1 MPDTPRAPLPPDSP
15 LRRLRV
21 CLVALNAYP
30 AIDPQA
36 AGPVGGIE
44 TRAWMFARGLAARGE
59 TDVSLVVRHHRRPAL
74 DEVAG
79 VRLVPLVDRL
89 YRWREAVRMC
99 VGKRAG
105 FPWLTLHQWRTAILW
120 QLPVVAG
127 ERLLRGRPGD
137 PFHVDASLCKVN
149 CDVYAT
155 FGVQSHSATVL
166 ASARAVG
173 RPAVLILG
181 SDGDLDEQYTPGSTF
196 VSPYGD
202 VGDTCW
208 RIIHEADAIVAQTPQ
223 QQRMLKERFDRD
235 SVVIANPIDVAEW
248 DAGRRQPVN
257 FGDTAGLERY
267 VLWVGRADAV
277 HKRPQ
282 LCVELARMCPEVD
295 FLLVMNPRD
304 PELEQRL
311 RREAPRNVRFV
322 SWVPFSRMPAIF
334 SRAAVLVNTS
344 LLEGFANTFLQ
355 AALSEVPIASLE
367 VGGAFLG
374 ELGCGCFAGG
384 DLGGLADNVRRV
396 WESAEDASCLGRAR
410 EYVVQ
415 RHGLAQKTAELAEV
429 LRRAASC

>member
-1 MPDTPRAPLPPDSP
+1 MPDTLRDPPPPDSP
-15 LRRLRV
+15 PRRLRV

-44 TRAWMFARGLAARGE
+44 TRAWMFARGLASRGD
-59 TDVSLVVRHHRRPAL
+59 TDVSLVVRHHRWPAL

-79 VRLVPLVDRL
+79 VQLVPLVDRL

-99 VGKRAG
+99 IGKQSG
-105 FPWLTLHQWRTAILW
+105 FPWLTLHQWRTALLW
-120 QLPVVAG
+120 QLPVVAA

-137 PFHVDASLCKVN
+137 PFHVDARLCEVD
-149 CDVYAT
+149 CDVFAT

-166 ASARAVG
+166 ASARACG

-181 SDGDLDEQYTPGSTF
+181 SDGDLDAQYTPGSTF

-208 RIIHEADAIVAQTPQ
+208 RIIREADAIVAQTAE
-223 QQRMLKERFDRD
+223 QQRMLKERFDRE
-235 SVVIANPIDVAEW
+235 SVVIANPIDVDEW
-248 DAGRRQPVN
+248 DAGRRQPIN
-257 FGDTAGLERY
+257 LDDTAGLERY

-282 LCVELARMCPEVD
+282 TCVELARLCPEVD

-311 RREAPRNVRFV
+311 RHEAPRNVRFV
-322 SWVPFSRMPAIF
+322 SWVPFSRMPAVF
-334 SRAAVLVNTS
+334 ARAAALVNTS
-344 LLEGFANTFLQ
+344 LLEGFANTYLQ

-367 VGGAFLG
+367 VGAPFLA
-374 ELGCGCFAGG
+374 ELRCGCFAGG
-384 DLGGLADNVRRV
+384 DLGRLGGYLRRV
-396 WESAEDASCLGRAR
+396 WETREDASCLSRAR
-410 EYVVQ
+410 EHVVQ
-415 RHGLAQKTAELAEV
+415 RHGLAQKAAELAEV
-429 LRRAASC
+429 LRGAVAR